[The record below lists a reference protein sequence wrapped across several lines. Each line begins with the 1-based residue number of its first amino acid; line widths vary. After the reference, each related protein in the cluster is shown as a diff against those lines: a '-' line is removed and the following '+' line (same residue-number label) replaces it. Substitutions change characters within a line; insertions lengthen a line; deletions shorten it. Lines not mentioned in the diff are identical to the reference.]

1 MGVTGRG
8 TQLKWPILLAAFSTA
23 IFGAGRPLLAQD
35 LTRASLVA
43 QADDPT
49 TKKKDATT
57 EQSSGTNSD
66 TTVLPTVVVT
76 GSTEMP
82 IDPSRQISVDPS
94 QGTKVYT
101 IDAAEMQNLTEGADT
116 KFTEVYENSPGVSQD
131 GHGIWHIRG
140 EDSGTSYLI
149 NGVPLPRGV
158 INETFGQK
166 FDSRFVSSVSLLD
179 GALPAQYG
187 ITIGGIIDITTKQG
201 SDLEGGTASFYGG
214 SYDTTRP
221 NISYGGVYGN
231 VDYYFQAGYEG
242 SDIGIENPTS
252 SSYPI
257 HDHTDQFNGILYLCD
272 HLDKNSQL
280 SVMVSGSHDYF
291 QIPNTPGLPVAF
303 TLPDVSTF
311 DSTDLKSTQIEQ
323 QDYGMLS
330 YRTVCGAFTLQSS
343 LISSYGQTS
352 FRPDEIGDL
361 ILNGEASAQSRELIE
376 NTWQTDM
383 SYRINDA
390 HLLKWGLNLTS
401 QVESAKFQHH
411 RLSDRSSRE
420 SDFKHPRSTSRM
432 GSTKDG
438 YYLLALWGRSMAGD
452 PSIDD
457 QLSACVLTNCT
468 NMSSKTNS
476 ARESMVFIR

>member
-1 MGVTGRG
+1 MP
-8 TQLKWPILLAAFSTA
+8 LKFKNL
-23 IFGAGRPLLAQD
+23 
-35 LTRASLVA
+35 
-43 QADDPT
+43 
-49 TKKKDATT
+49 
-57 EQSSGTNSD
+57 
-66 TTVLPTVVVT
+66 
-76 GSTEMP
+76 
-82 IDPSRQISVDPS
+82 S
-94 QGTKVYT
+94 Q
-101 IDAAEMQNLTEGADT
+101 GADT

-149 NGVPLPRGV
+149 NGVPLPRGI
-158 INETFGQK
+158 INSSFGQK

-214 SYDTTRP
+214 SYDTIRP
-221 NISYGGVYGN
+221 NISYGGVHGS
-231 VDYYFQAGYEG
+231 VDYYFQGGYEG

-280 SVMVSGSHDYF
+280 SVMLSGSHDYF

-303 TLPDVSTF
+303 TLPDVSTY
-311 DSTDLKSTQIEQ
+311 DSTDLRSTQVEQ

-330 YRTVCGAFTLQSS
+330 YRRVNGAFTLQSS
-343 LISSYGQTS
+343 LISSYAQTS
-352 FRPDEIGDL
+352 FHPDQIGDL

-376 NTWQTDM
+376 DIWQTDM

-390 HLLKWGLNLTS
+390 HLLKWGLNFTS
-401 QVESAKFQHH
+401 QVESATASTTAFPTDSSGNPTSNIPSPSRIART
-411 RLSDRSSRE
+411 RLVI
-420 SDFKHPRSTSRM
+420 T
-432 GSTKDG
+432 T
-438 YYLLALWGRSMAGD
+438 RSMWKING
-452 PSIDD
+452 
-457 QLSACVLTNCT
+457 
-468 NMSSKTNS
+468 
-476 ARESMVFIR
+476 R